1 MKLCEGSLVEVGGT
15 AVCGVWQSNVL
26 RQVLADTTTG
36 HHRSGNV
43 DLGIV
48 AAHAPWGPPLN
59 STPPPSLIGA
69 TRGKYSSLLQLEY
82 QLCFILHLYTL
93 FSHLPSAND

>member
-36 HHRSGNV
+36 HRSGNV

-48 AAHAPWGPPLN
+48 AAHAPWGTPLN
-59 STPPPSLIGA
+59 STPPPSLIGT

-82 QLCFILHLYTL
+82 QLCFILHLY
-93 FSHLPSAND
+93 FAFPSALCK